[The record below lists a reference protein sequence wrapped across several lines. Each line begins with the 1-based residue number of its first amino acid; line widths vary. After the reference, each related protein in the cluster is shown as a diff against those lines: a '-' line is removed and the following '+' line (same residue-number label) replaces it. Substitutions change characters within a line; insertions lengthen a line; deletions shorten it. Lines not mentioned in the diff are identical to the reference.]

1 MLRFI
6 GRNLNRYN
14 FSELQKFG
22 NSFLGGSNAEFLDNL
37 LDRWSQDPNSVP
49 ATWDAYFR

>member
-6 GRNLNRYN
+6 KHSLCRYN

-22 NSFLGGSNAEFLDNL
+22 NSFLGAANAEYLDNL
-37 LDRWSQDPNSVP
+37 LDQWS
-49 ATWDAYFR
+49 